1 MSDSFDQTDLT
12 VLLRRATNDSSYREP
27 FLRAMLTNS
36 VFFLATA
43 KQVQQSSFSAGGQSF
58 HIEDPRNALDFIEL
72 ENNGE
77 RSIPFWTSLG
87 ELEND
92 LHRFDMGEQPYMV
105 MTGLDFLRHA
115 RGQSVVLNPGTFGR
129 QFTQRQTEVLVRR
142 GESDEQARQRAITQA
157 AEQEAAQLALQ
168 QAEEQRLE
176 EQRQAAAAE
185 QARLEQQMLEQQ
197 RLLEEQAR
205 LAAQQQAETQAI
217 QQHQPQQLPVQQ
229 SQPQQPQQ
237 LQQPERQAGAPD
249 MSHGFHRQP
258 GHQDSRE
265 SAPDVAS
272 GGLQPQRGRQDSRES
287 SIEGTGFDQFDTQF
301 QEFLRANPPE
311 IAQTGQSG
319 PPVST
324 GQTGQPARQPGAA
337 QPETDQSGGLER
349 NDQTAF
355 HQLEAA
361 RDVVKLLLDG
371 RSDEAWERLGRSTG
385 AGSTAAG
392 ESSGSRDVLTRA
404 IGLLLFTVLENGEAD
419 VAQREEKL
427 NNAYEY
433 WSEWTNWVL
442 EQDFIDLPTH
452 EQLKQM
458 THASCQCGHEAFE
471 HGRYSWALREVGIQ
485 TEGPCEH
492 AMCSCQAFQSDG

>member
-1 MSDSFDQTDLT
+1 M
-12 VLLRRATNDSSYREP
+12 
-27 FLRAMLTNS
+27 
-36 VFFLATA
+36 
-43 KQVQQSSFSAGGQSF
+43 
-58 HIEDPRNALDFIEL
+58 
-72 ENNGE
+72 
-77 RSIPFWTSLG
+77 
-87 ELEND
+87 
-92 LHRFDMGEQPYMV
+92 
-105 MTGLDFLRHA
+105 
-115 RGQSVVLNPGTFGR
+115 
-129 QFTQRQTEVLVRR
+129 
-142 GESDEQARQRAITQA
+142 
-157 AEQEAAQLALQ
+157 
-168 QAEEQRLE
+168 
-176 EQRQAAAAE
+176 
-185 QARLEQQMLEQQ
+185 
-197 RLLEEQAR
+197 
-205 LAAQQQAETQAI
+205 
-217 QQHQPQQLPVQQ
+217 
-229 SQPQQPQQ
+229 
-237 LQQPERQAGAPD
+237 
-249 MSHGFHRQP
+249 
-258 GHQDSRE
+258 
-265 SAPDVAS
+265 
-272 GGLQPQRGRQDSRES
+272 
-287 SIEGTGFDQFDTQF
+287 
-301 QEFLRANPPE
+301 RANPPE

-337 QPETDQSGGLER
+337 QPETDQSGVPEQGAIPPAAQQVTTGQVGAGQAGVGQAGIEQAQLGSGGLER

-442 EQDFIDLPTH
+442 EQDSIDLPTH